1 MAEARAR
8 PSWRG
13 RQFWRGSVFVKLL
26 AIMLA
31 MGAALLAMVAAFFWF
46 LVHQGVG
53 TRVEHALGEYA
64 RTIADE
70 APALERARAIGARLH
85 VQIRYEG
92 PRGSWATSD
101 ELPSIAEA
109 RRRLAAAPTPA
120 WGRSR
125 YLVDAPD
132 GG

>member
-8 PSWRG
+8 PPWRA
-13 RQFWRGSVFVKLL
+13 RPFWRGSVFVKLL

-46 LVHQGVG
+46 LVHEGVG
-53 TRVEHALGEYA
+53 IPVEHALGEYA
-64 RTIADE
+64 RTIVAD
-70 APALERARAIGARLH
+70 APDLEKARAIGARLH

-101 ELPSIAEA
+101 ELPSIADA
-109 RRRLAAAPTPA
+109 RRRLASAPTPA
-120 WGRSR
+120 
-125 YLVDAPD
+125 
-132 GG
+132 

>member
-1 MAEARAR
+1 MAEGRAR
-8 PSWRG
+8 PWRG
-13 RQFWRGSVFVKLL
+13 RPVWRGSVFVKLL

-53 TRVEHALGEYA
+53 IPVEHALGEYA

-70 APALERARAIGARLH
+70 APDLERARAIGARLH

-101 ELPSIAEA
+101 ELPS
-109 RRRLAAAPTPA
+109 
-120 WGRSR
+120 
-125 YLVDAPD
+125 
-132 GG
+132 